1 MYNLFFPL
9 ILTIII
15 EFIIIW
21 LFIKDNPLK
30 LFFYSILVNMV
41 TLPLATYLYIYF
53 YQNLLVLEGSVFMV
67 EALLLKFLLELD
79 YKKAILISL
88 TANFTTFMVG
98 IILGYYI

>member
-53 YQNLLVLEGSVFMV
+53 YQNLLVLEGSVVMV

-88 TANFTTFMVG
+88 TANFATFMVG
-98 IILGYYI
+98 IIIGYYI